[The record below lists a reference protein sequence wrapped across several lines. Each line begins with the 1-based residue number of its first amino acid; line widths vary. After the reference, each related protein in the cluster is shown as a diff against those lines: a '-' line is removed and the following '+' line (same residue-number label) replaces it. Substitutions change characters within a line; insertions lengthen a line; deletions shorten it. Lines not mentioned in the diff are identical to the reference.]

1 MEMLNGWR
9 SPVSQWWEV
18 SCATSLFTN
27 RLPSVPYLY
36 YWFYSA
42 GQVCLT
48 PYLFLPSQCLLTTNS
63 VYRHQQFFCGLHHCV
78 SSNHKLS
85 VQTSAVFPSSL
96 LLSVSSNLKLSVQTS
111 AFLFLVITFVL
122 HIIVQEKLCLHTIKT
137 QYEIHK
143 TIVLSL
149 KLCVCVG
156 FLRESTN
163 NYVACGWFISV
174 YLMNNLN
181 DDGHVTS
188 CMHVCVC
195 VCLYA
200 CMLCC
205 LSGYLMWH
213 FVFVVTLM
221 SYAGHV
227 LVAAKVTH

>member
-1 MEMLNGWR
+1 MLHRLKALAPCFRKSTAHVICLDLVLSKEVCLYGDADWLW

-63 VYRHQQFFCGLHHCV
+63 VYSHQQFFCGLHHCV

-111 AFLFLVITFVL
+111 AFLFLVIIFVL
-122 HIIVQEKLCLHTIKT
+122 HIIVEEKLCLHTIKT
-137 QYEIHK
+137 QYKIHQ

-149 KLCVCVG
+149 KLCLRG
-156 FLRESTN
+156 FSS
-163 NYVACGWFISV
+163 WK
-174 YLMNNLN
+174 
-181 DDGHVTS
+181 HKQ
-188 CMHVCVC
+188 
-195 VCLYA
+195 
-200 CMLCC
+200 LCC
-205 LSGYLMWH
+205 MWM
-213 FVFVVTLM
+213 VYICLP
-221 SYAGHV
+221 YE
-227 LVAAKVTH
+227 